1 MGLDYSFL
9 ILMIVIQYI
18 IQHLTFSYF
27 IAVVL
32 LLLFVFYLKTL
43 WYQILQCKQF
53 YSVWREQKEN
63 IGLNSLIIIDSWLKM
78 NFKREL
84 ILWFSGIVCHKSVK
98 VSQQSVEIGHDPAV
112 PQFSV
117 WAATGYWDLL
127 INNGRHLKRGVVKKL
142 GQDVASKLLQHLV
155 NSRKLNSG

>member
-1 MGLDYSFL
+1 
-9 ILMIVIQYI
+9 MIVIQYI

-84 ILWFSGIVCHKSVK
+84 MSFMIQWNSLPQICQSFSAECWDRSWPHS
-98 VSQQSVEIGHDPAV
+98 PAV
-112 PQFSV
+112 FCLSSCCIWGFVDQQWKTS
-117 WAATGYWDLL
+117 
-127 INNGRHLKRGVVKKL
+127 
-142 GQDVASKLLQHLV
+142 LLQCQEGSCQKTG
-155 NSRKLNSG
+155 SRCGKLAPAASGQL